1 MKWNRMVV
9 VFFVLM
15 ALGLQLRLWI
25 GKGSIAHVS
34 GLSIKVDRQ
43 TAENGRK
50 QRRNE
55 LLKAEIVDLR
65 DGLEAIE
72 AKARSELGLIK
83 EGEIFFLLLED

>member
-25 GKGSIAHVS
+25 GKGRMADVS
-34 GLSIKVDRQ
+34 GLSVKVERQ
-43 TAENGRK
+43 TGENGRK

-65 DGLEAIE
+65 DCLEAIE